1 MTDTTKFARAVRAFR
16 DTVAQAR
23 SLRDDTLSDH
33 ELLNRRREIVDGARV
48 ALLGQRPSLPT
59 IPTRDGVL
67 ESLRASSADEYA
79 ALRHEQEKITRLLE
93 AGQQIGDVLRSA
105 DVGRALAVA
114 DMADTLPSVLESG
127 APAEVAAE
135 YRAAAYD
142 RLGELGVEAVTKQRA
157 LELEWA
163 APLAW
168 DRVIT
173 EQAAG
178 PVSIGAW
185 QNVHVVDR
193 DGYEAAGGAGDPT
206 DAWLARL
213 T

>member
-1 MTDTTKFARAVRAFR
+1 MTDTTKYAQAVRAFR
-16 DTVAQAR
+16 DTIARAQ
-23 SLRDDTLSDH
+23 SLSDDTLTDV
-33 ELLNRRREIVDGARV
+33 ELVNRRREIVQGARST
-48 ALLGQRPSLPT
+48 LLAQRPTLPT

-67 ESLRASSADEYA
+67 ESLRARTADEYA
-79 ALRHEQEKITRLLE
+79 ALRHEQEKVTRLLE

-105 DVGRALAVA
+105 DVRRALAVA
-114 DMADTLPSVLESG
+114 DLADTLPSVLESG
-127 APAEVAAE
+127 SPAEVAAE
-135 YRAAAYD
+135 YRAAVFD
-142 RLGELGVEAVTKQRA
+142 RLGELGVEQVTQQRA

-178 PVSIGAW
+178 SVSIGAW
-185 QNVHVVDR
+185 QKVHVVDR

-213 T
+213 G